1 MVTVS
6 RLTGVTERGLC
17 AASLL
22 FSAQPVTHASTS
34 AQALRRTS
42 RRRRAGRPTF
52 TKDVLP
58 ILQRSCQTLP
68 SARHAGADVAA
79 DLSRKCGRGRARSS
93 TKVTSR
99 EMPPWHIDRSIGE
112 YLERSRR

>member
-6 RLTGVTERGLC
+6 RLTGITSAAF

-22 FSAQPVTHASTS
+22 FSAHSVTHA
-34 AQALRRTS
+34 QAP
-42 RRRRAGRPTF
+42 AAAAPTF

-58 ILQRSCQTLP
+58 IMQRSCQGCHRPDTPAPMSLMTFAEVRP
-68 SARHAGADVAA
+68 W
-79 DLSRKCGRGRARSS
+79 ARSIK
-93 TKVTSR
+93 TRVVSR

-112 YLERSRR
+112 YSND